1 MKCPPCSNVP
11 IRSQVAKAPA
21 YTNSQRCWDGE
32 KYFLSSVMFDRG
44 SSDLSCSPEGFL
56 LSYHLVTAPFFAKD
70 ATRMSPI
77 GFFFF
82 LSHFA
87 LEKFLQVQRFFS
99 LFWMM
104 FFQSQSRKEDWKR
117 SRQNEDVST
126 AAVGRGE
133 NQGQWKTDEQKSSK
147 GSAMVSRCTD
157 SKG

>member
-1 MKCPPCSNVP
+1 MFKCTHKIS
-11 IRSQVAKAPA
+11 SGES
-21 YTNSQRCWDGE
+21 TNIQTPRDAE
-32 KYFLSSVMFDRG
+32 TVRYISSPQ
-44 SSDLSCSPEGFL
+44 SCLTEA
-56 LSYHLVTAPFFAKD
+56 HLICLAHLRAFFCHTTWWQLRFFAKD

-77 GFFFF
+77 GLFFFF
-82 LSHFA
+82 WSHFA

-117 SRQNEDVST
+117 SRRNEDVST